1 MLHLLNETVQVQRP
15 ARTPDGQGGWK
26 EGWQEVGT
34 ARVRIRPAS
43 AREREAGA
51 VTEALLSHVV
61 YALDGAD
68 IRRADRLLRTDGG
81 ILHVIAVRQ
90 PSAGHHLEI
99 DAEAVQRG

>member
-1 MLHLLNETVQVQRP
+1 MLHLLNETVQIQR
-15 ARTPDGQGGWK
+15 RTRTSDGQGGWK
-26 EGWQEVGT
+26 EGWQDVGT

-68 IRRADRLLRTDGG
+68 IRRGDRLVRASGETLA
-81 ILHVIAVRQ
+81 VISVRQ